1 VPEGPTRIIL
11 ADDHPLVLEAVRAL
25 LDGQPGLKVM
35 AAATD
40 GRQLLD
46 LTGRLKPDLVILD
59 LQLPGVN
66 GLDCLRRIK
75 QFDPAIQV
83 IVLSAFGDAETV
95 RAVVQAGAEG
105 FVLKTDPPGQ
115 VINAIRQVLSGQ
127 LVFPR
132 SARRW
137 LQPEQ
142 ARPDL
147 SDLDRRLLGLLAE
160 GRSNEQI
167 ARTLNVSPNTVK
179 YYLKNLFRKLGVGNR
194 TEAVSWYLRQPRPFT
209 RDQTP

>member
-1 VPEGPTRIIL
+1 MPEGPTRIIL

-160 GRSNEQI
+160 GQSNEQI

>member
-25 LDGQPGLKVM
+25 LDGQPGLKVI

>member
-1 VPEGPTRIIL
+1 MPEGPTRIIL

-25 LDGQPGLKVM
+25 LDGQPELKVI

-46 LTGRLKPDLVILD
+46 LTRRLEPDLVILD

-66 GLDCLRRIK
+66 GLDCLRQIK
-75 QFDPAIQV
+75 EFDPAIQV

-137 LQPEQ
+137 LQPDQ

-147 SDLDRRLLGLLAE
+147 SELDRRLLGLLAE
-160 GRSNEQI
+160 GRSNDQI
-167 ARTLNVSPNTVK
+167 ARALNVSPNTVK
-179 YYLKNLFRKLGVGNR
+179 YYLKNLFRKLGVSNR
-194 TEAVSWYLRQPRPFT
+194 TEAVSWYLRQPRPFA
-209 RDQTP
+209 RDQNS

>member
-25 LDGQPGLKVM
+25 LDGQPELKVI

-46 LTGRLKPDLVILD
+46 LTRRLEPDLVILD

-75 QFDPAIQV
+75 EFDPAIQV

-137 LQPEQ
+137 LQPDQ

-147 SDLDRRLLGLLAE
+147 SELDRRLLGLLAE
-160 GRSNEQI
+160 GRSNDQI
-167 ARTLNVSPNTVK
+167 ARALNVSPNTVK
-179 YYLKNLFRKLGVGNR
+179 YYLKNLFRKLGVSNR
-194 TEAVSWYLRQPRPFT
+194 TEAVSWYLRQPRPFA
-209 RDQTP
+209 RDQNS

>member
-25 LDGQPGLKVM
+25 LDGQPGLKVI

-147 SDLDRRLLGLLAE
+147 SDLDRQLLGLLAE

>member
-25 LDGQPGLKVM
+25 LDDHPGLKVM

>member
-1 VPEGPTRIIL
+1 MPEEPTRIIL
-11 ADDHPLVLEAVRAL
+11 ADDHPLVLEALKVL
-25 LDGQPGLKVM
+25 LEGQPGLRVV
-35 AAATD
+35 ATATD
-40 GRQLLD
+40 GRLL
-46 LTGRLKPDLVILD
+46 LEATRRLRPDLVVLD
-59 LQLPGVN
+59 LQLPAVDGFE
-66 GLDCLRRIK
+66 CLRRIK
-75 QFDPAIQV
+75 EFDPTIHV

-115 VINAIRQVLSGQ
+115 VLNAIRQVLSGQ

-137 LQPEQ
+137 LQPDR
-142 ARPDL
+142 ATANL
-147 SDLDRRLLGLLAE
+147 SDLDRRLLALLAE

-179 YYLKNLFRKLGVGNR
+179 YYLKNLFRKLGVTNR
-194 TEAVSWYLRQPRPFT
+194 TEAVSWYLRQPRPFA
-209 RDQTP
+209 PNP

>member
-160 GRSNEQI
+160 GQSNEQI

>member
-1 VPEGPTRIIL
+1 MPEGPTRIIL

-25 LDGQPGLKVM
+25 LDGQPELKVI

-46 LTGRLKPDLVILD
+46 LTRRLKPDLVILD

-75 QFDPAIQV
+75 EFDPAIQV

-95 RAVVQAGAEG
+95 RAVVQAEAEG

-194 TEAVSWYLRQPRPFT
+194 TEAVSWYLRQHRPFN